1 MSRAPKTGEELV
13 EVLQIDG
20 PTTVW
25 FQNVEI
31 DDDLAKQVSAA
42 LAKNKSVTFLRLS
55 SNNLGD
61 ERVGLIVAGLL
72 ENTMLKHL
80 EISKNNI
87 TVSGVTEIAQV
98 LQSNMS
104 VKRLDLTSN
113 DIDDNG
119 AGVISRLL
127 EQNQTLTNI
136 NLSGNPIGL
145 AGATLLLRAF
155 DKNDTLIKLKYKN
168 RNLATSQEYK
178 QIQAKIIEALE
189 ANKAKQAERKK
200 AAFDEAKNSLDTTGP
215 WHRCKLMVIGEGM
228 VGKTATVRSLVGEKF
243 IEAWE
248 STVGVSLV
256 SSKTSTWQNI
266 PTRVEYG
273 GYIQAFAAD
282 RASELLKEQQL
293 SENTTLEE
301 AWMLGYRA
309 AMAGLPPNPPFKR
322 KTKLQ
327 EIDAGALVE
336 LAERRSARSVKKRSP
351 RRSAK
356 SARNPAPAGTPA
368 ETGAKRPAASVA
380 RMFEKFVDDAEKD
393 DGVALT
399 IWDYGGQ
406 DVFHALHHLF
416 LTQYGIYMLVFDM
429 RKLLDDSKETR
440 ASIRFWL
447 NSVKMHADQATVV
460 AVGTFVNEL
469 NPEQVNVVQ
478 EQFGSM
484 VKASRQVCRNEA
496 ADLDFFPI
504 DNKSRDGILELKQ
517 VIRVE
522 TKQLEFVNRSV
533 SINWIKTLDSMN
545 WEARGSYWLT
555 MKDARRI
562 GKTNYVSSAVE
573 MDKLLDFFHEL
584 GVLVHFT
591 KTQALYDTV
600 ILYPEWI
607 VQEMAKVI
615 RDSSIHKYDMDG
627 LKSLKLDGD
636 LEELFKFGLASVDLL
651 EHFWGADS
659 LNFMLDLMR
668 SLALASDWKFGGK
681 ETKYFIPS
689 MVQESK
695 KSLPK
700 PEGMR
705 AVFDFSKF
713 YLPNG
718 VFERVVCGFVE
729 HSGRL
734 DGVPEPVLEKE
745 GCLLWFAEDA
755 PIQLRKEG
763 ESFELFVAKEVASLA
778 LHFLMAR
785 LNLIKNEVMA
795 NLVWNVQLQVDEG
808 LQRYEDVRSTARDP
822 WFKQNESVKITD
834 ASLDKLNQ

>member
-1 MSRAPKTGEELV
+1 
-13 EVLQIDG
+13 
-20 PTTVW
+20 
-25 FQNVEI
+25 
-31 DDDLAKQVSAA
+31 
-42 LAKNKSVTFLRLS
+42 
-55 SNNLGD
+55 
-61 ERVGLIVAGLL
+61 
-72 ENTMLKHL
+72 
-80 EISKNNI
+80 
-87 TVSGVTEIAQV
+87 
-98 LQSNMS
+98 
-104 VKRLDLTSN
+104 
-113 DIDDNG
+113 
-119 AGVISRLL
+119 
-127 EQNQTLTNI
+127 
-136 NLSGNPIGL
+136 
-145 AGATLLLRAF
+145 
-155 DKNDTLIKLKYKN
+155 
-168 RNLATSQEYK
+168 
-178 QIQAKIIEALE
+178 
-189 ANKAKQAERKK
+189 
-200 AAFDEAKNSLDTTGP
+200 
-215 WHRCKLMVIGEGM
+215 M

-243 IEAWE
+243 IEEWE

-309 AMAGLPPNPPFKR
+309 AMAGMPPNPPFKR

-336 LAERRSARSVKKRSP
+336 LAERRSAKSTKSRSSRQKQRGSNALGGTGSGAAGGGGKGPEKKP
-351 RRSAK
+351 V
-356 SARNPAPAGTPA
+356 
-368 ETGAKRPAASVA
+368 ASVA

-429 RKLLDDSKETR
+429 RKLLLDTKETR
-440 ASIRFWL
+440 ESIAFWL
-447 NSVKMHADQATVV
+447 NSVKMHADQATLI
-460 AVGTFVNEL
+460 AVGTFLNEL
-469 NPEQVNVVQ
+469 SWEEVQQVDKNFK
-478 EQFGSM
+478 ELSKGSM
-484 VKASRQVCRNEA
+484 QVCMNEA
-496 ADLDFFPI
+496 TNLSYFPV
-504 DNKSRDGILELKQ
+504 DNKTREGILELKQ
-517 VIRVE
+517 VLRVE

-545 WEARGSYWLT
+545 WEARSSYWLT
-555 MKDARRI
+555 MARGRQI

-573 MDKLLDFFHEL
+573 MDSLLDFFHEL

-591 KTQALYDTV
+591 KTQALYDTI

-615 RDSSIHKYDMDG
+615 RDSSIHTFDM
-627 LKSLKLDGD
+627 KAIRSLKLDSD

-651 EHFWGADS
+651 EYFWGSDS
-659 LNFMLDLMR
+659 INFMLDLMR

-700 PEGMR
+700 PEGLR

-718 VFERVVCGFVE
+718 VFERVVCGCVE
-729 HSGRL
+729 QSGRAQ
-734 DGVPEPVLEKE
+734 GVSEPVLEKE
-745 GCLLWFAEDA
+745 ACLLWFAEDA
-755 PIQLRKEG
+755 PIQLRKDG
-763 ESFELFVAKEVASLA
+763 ERFELYVANPDVASLA
-778 LHFLMAR
+778 LQFLIAR
-785 LNLIKNEVMA
+785 LTLIKNEVMA
-795 NLVWNVQLQVDEG
+795 NLVWDVLLEVDG
-808 LQRYEDVRSTARDP
+808 DLNRYDIVKSTNPGP
-822 WFKQNESVKITD
+822 WFKDNESVQITD
-834 ASLDKLNQ
+834 GDLDAFSH

>member
-1 MSRAPKTGEELV
+1 
-13 EVLQIDG
+13 
-20 PTTVW
+20 
-25 FQNVEI
+25 
-31 DDDLAKQVSAA
+31 
-42 LAKNKSVTFLRLS
+42 
-55 SNNLGD
+55 
-61 ERVGLIVAGLL
+61 
-72 ENTMLKHL
+72 
-80 EISKNNI
+80 
-87 TVSGVTEIAQV
+87 
-98 LQSNMS
+98 
-104 VKRLDLTSN
+104 
-113 DIDDNG
+113 
-119 AGVISRLL
+119 
-127 EQNQTLTNI
+127 
-136 NLSGNPIGL
+136 
-145 AGATLLLRAF
+145 
-155 DKNDTLIKLKYKN
+155 
-168 RNLATSQEYK
+168 
-178 QIQAKIIEALE
+178 
-189 ANKAKQAERKK
+189 
-200 AAFDEAKNSLDTTGP
+200 
-215 WHRCKLMVIGEGM
+215 M

-248 STVGVSLV
+248 STIGVSLV

-266 PTRVEYG
+266 PTRVEHG

-293 SENTTLEE
+293 SENTSLED

-309 AMAGLPPNPPFKR
+309 AKAGLPPNPPFKR

-336 LAERRSARSVKKRSP
+336 LAQ

-356 SARNPAPAGTPA
+356 SGRLRSQRRAAPATAKTAPA
-368 ETGAKRPAASVA
+368 LRERKPVASVA

-429 RKLLDDSKETR
+429 RKLLSGSDETKG
-440 ASIRFWL
+440 SIRFWL
-447 NSVKMHADQATVV
+447 NSVKMHADQATVI
-460 AVGTFVNEL
+460 AVGTFANEL
-469 NPEQVNVVQ
+469 SAEEIEHVQ
-478 EQFGSM
+478 GQFGPM
-484 VKASRQVCRNEA
+484 VKSSRQVCRNTA
-496 ADLDFFPI
+496 AGLDFFPV
-504 DNKSRDGILELKQ
+504 DNKTRNGILEVKQ

-545 WEARGSYWLT
+545 WEARSSFWLT
-555 MKDARRI
+555 MSEARRI
-562 GKTNYVSSAVE
+562 GKTNYVSSAME
-573 MDKLLDFFHEL
+573 MDRLLDFFHEL

-615 RDSSIHKYDMDG
+615 RDSSIHTFDIKQI
-627 LKSLKLDGD
+627 KSLKLGPD

-651 EHFWGADS
+651 EYFWGSSS

-681 ETKYFIPS
+681 EIKYFIPS

-695 KSLPK
+695 QTLPK
-700 PEGMR
+700 PSGLR

-718 VFERVVCGFVE
+718 VFERIVCGFVE
-729 HSGRL
+729 HSGRVK
-734 DGVPEPVLEKE
+734 GVAEPVLEKE
-745 GCLLWFAEDA
+745 ACSLWFTKDGL
-755 PIQLRKEG
+755 IQLRKAD
-763 ESFELFVAKEVASLA
+763 ESFELYVSNPDVASLA
-778 LHFLMAR
+778 LQFLIAR
-785 LNLIKNEVMA
+785 LALIKHEVME
-795 NLVWNVQLQVDEG
+795 NLVWDVLLEIDGE
-808 LQRYEDVRSTARDP
+808 LLPYEKVRSNNPEP
-822 WFKQNESVKITD
+822 WFAQNEPVKITD
-834 ASLDKLNQ
+834 GDLDSFNR